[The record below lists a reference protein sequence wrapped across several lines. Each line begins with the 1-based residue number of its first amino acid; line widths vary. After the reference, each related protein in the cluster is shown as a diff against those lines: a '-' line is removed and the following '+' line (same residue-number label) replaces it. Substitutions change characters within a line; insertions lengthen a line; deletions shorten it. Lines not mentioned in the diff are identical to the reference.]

1 MEWLIIMVDY
11 CSVRYAED
19 LIFAGVDISK
29 SPGDTGHSP
38 VFLLPTKFDTKR
50 QASGLNQTSNG
61 DVSLKKN

>member
-11 CSVRYAED
+11 CSVRYAD
-19 LIFAGVDISK
+19 LIFAEVDISK

>member
-11 CSVRYAED
+11 CSVRYAD

-29 SPGDTGHSP
+29 SPGNAGHSL